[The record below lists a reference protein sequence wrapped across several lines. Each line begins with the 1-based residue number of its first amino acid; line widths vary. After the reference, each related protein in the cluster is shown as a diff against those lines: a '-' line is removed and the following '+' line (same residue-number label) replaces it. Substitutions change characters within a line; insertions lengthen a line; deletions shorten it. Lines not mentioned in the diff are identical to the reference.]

1 MQLNCVTCTHTQP
14 YPATCFPS
22 CLQWDMSHSGAHVT
36 LQDESYQNRPCLCI
50 QQVGRWTVIGWC
62 RHKTAGEKGV
72 VFCLLLMCVNASLFK
87 FGEMNSDFFIANSRT
102 EPLFA
107 IIRFVN
113 TEKYYLM
120 TLGFSERVS
129 VNCRFL
135 PLSVPWLGLS
145 VTHCS
150 VSAAWILWP
159 HVMFLLV

>member
-1 MQLNCVTCTHTQP
+1 M
-14 YPATCFPS
+14 
-22 CLQWDMSHSGAHVT
+22 
-36 LQDESYQNRPCLCI
+36 
-50 QQVGRWTVIGWC
+50 
-62 RHKTAGEKGV
+62 
-72 VFCLLLMCVNASLFK
+72 LLMCVNASLFK

-135 PLSVPWLGLS
+135 PLSVP
-145 VTHCS
+145 
-150 VSAAWILWP
+150 
-159 HVMFLLV
+159 